1 MTKVGVP
8 DLISFKKI
16 QTRGVPLQ
24 LFSYYFPE
32 TADWDQYFK
41 LMILIPLI
49 LCCQVRELKHLV
61 PFSFIANTM
70 MVIAF
75 GITLYYIFSGITQVK
90 LSDRK
95 LATGWEGMSISI

>member
-1 MTKVGVP
+1 M
-8 DLISFKKI
+8 
-16 QTRGVPLQ
+16 Q

-75 GITLYYIFSGITQVK
+75 GITLYYIFSGISQVE

-95 LATGWEGMSISI
+95 LATGWEGMSQYKSICQFSRYILTLFLFFVYI